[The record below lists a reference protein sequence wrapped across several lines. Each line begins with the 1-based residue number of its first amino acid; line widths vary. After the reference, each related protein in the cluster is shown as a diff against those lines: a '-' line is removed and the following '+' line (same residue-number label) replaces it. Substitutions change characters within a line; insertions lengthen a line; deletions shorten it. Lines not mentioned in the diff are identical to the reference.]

1 MKRNISVFILLILL
15 ASSFKYRTK
24 TRQTTQPLITA
35 GFNHSNPAPINP
47 VSSFDAAIADLQKA
61 NREMAKGNPALFK
74 SLWSHQ
80 DDVTSFGVG
89 NMDLKGWKAVEANL
103 AVASSA
109 SPGAVTYTFEKIA
122 SEEGA
127 DQGYLL
133 QKEHYR
139 FPDGRRVDLNVT
151 LLFRKENN
159 SWKIIHRHADHILPE
174 DQSDKTSK

>member
-24 TRQTTQPLITA
+24 TKHPTQPLITA
-35 GFNHSNPAPINP
+35 GFNHSSPAPINP

-61 NREMAKGNPALFK
+61 NREMAKGNPVLFR
-74 SLWSHQ
+74 SLWSNQ
-80 DDVTSFGVG
+80 DDVTSFGVAQI
-89 NMDLKGWKAVEANL
+89 DSKEWKAVEAGN
-103 AVASSA
+103 VA
-109 SPGAVTYTFEKIA
+109 YTFEKIA

-139 FPDGRRVDLNVT
+139 FPDGSKVDLNVT

-159 SWKIIHRHADHILPE
+159 TWKIVHRHADHITLAE
-174 DQSDKTSK
+174 QSDKTSK